1 MPPLAN
7 PMTIIPHKTEK
18 GKRKERI
25 IIYQRKTNNPRIGRP
40 KASNPKNIE
49 FGVSIDIVTEM
60 ALRDYCEK
68 NGISKS
74 EAVRRAIHALLKLPK
89 AE

>member
-1 MPPLAN
+1 M
-7 PMTIIPHKTEK
+7 
-18 GKRKERI
+18 
-25 IIYQRKTNNPRIGRP
+25 GRP